1 MAKRQLLNVLAN
13 FAGVGAGLVFPLLFN
28 IAYYRLLGT
37 EGYGLIGFFG
47 LLVMLASLLDLGLS
61 QTTSREIAREVIAHD
76 HPGDLHSLVLT
87 LAILSCGAGLLV
99 WLLTAA
105 SSRWLAI
112 SWLSSLQLSGD
123 EVATAI
129 AIMGAILAVSF
140 PANIFNAALRGLQ
153 RQALS
158 NAVTIVS
165 GAWRGAATIAA
176 LYLFG
181 PTTLSFFSAQLLL
194 SLLEVSV
201 LGSLVWALLPRSAVR
216 PRFDHRLLQSN
227 WRFASAV
234 WLSGLTGQLIMLSD
248 KLVMSKVLP
257 LDLFGL
263 YSLAFAVAST
273 VHRLSTPFSTAY
285 FPHFV
290 ELVEKRSHD
299 LLRNSY
305 YLSTRLA
312 SAMVLCAGLVM
323 LIYARPIMWL
333 LTGNTVDAEIIAPVF
348 AILLAANTIGSLTVL
363 PQMLQLACGAA
374 WIALRINFF
383 QTIPYVA
390 LLLLLAPRLGM
401 YAPAGLWL
409 AASFV
414 NFPIMIVMTHR
425 VALQGHAWVW
435 FKLAILLP
443 AISAAAVLVA
453 GAAIVPNPSPV
464 ALLPWLALN
473 YALALAAALVFAFAA
488 RFGFFDPANSKIMG
502 CSKR

>member
-13 FAGVGAGLVFPLLFN
+13 FAGVGAGLIFPLLFN

-61 QTTSREIAREVIAHD
+61 QTTSREIARDAIAHD
-76 HPGDLHSLVLT
+76 RSGDLQSLVLT
-87 LAILSCGAGLLV
+87 LAMLSCGAGLLV

-112 SWLSSLQLSGD
+112 SWLSRLQLSVD

-129 AIMGAILAVSF
+129 VIMGGILAVSF

-158 NAVTIVS
+158 NAVAFMS

-181 PTTLSFFSAQLLL
+181 PTTLTFFSAQLLL
-194 SLLEVSV
+194 SLLEVFV
-201 LGSLVWALLPRSAVR
+201 LGSVVWALLPRSAAR
-216 PRFDHRLLQSN
+216 PHFDHRLLQA
-227 WRFASAV
+227 WPFALTL
-234 WLSGLTGQLIMLSD
+234 WLSGLFAQLIMLSD

-263 YSLAFAVAST
+263 YSLAFAVAAT

-290 ELVEKRSHD
+290 ELVEKRRHD
-299 LLRNSY
+299 LLRQSY
-305 YLSTRLA
+305 YLSTRLT
-312 SAMVLCAGLVM
+312 SAVVLCAGLVM
-323 LIYARPIMWL
+323 LIYARPIMQL
-333 LTGNTVDAEIIAPVF
+333 LTGNPADAEIIAPVF
-348 AILLAANTIGSLTVL
+348 AILLAATTMGSLTVL

-390 LLLLLAPRLGM
+390 LLLLLAPRFGM
-401 YAPAGLWL
+401 YAAAGLWL
-409 AASFV
+409 ATSLV
-414 NFPIMIVMTHR
+414 NFPIIIVMTHR

-435 FKLAILLP
+435 FKLAIVLP
-443 AISAAAVLVA
+443 AISTAAVLLA

-464 ALLPWLALN
+464 ALLPWLVVN
-473 YALALAAALVFAFAA
+473 YALALTVALVFAFGG
-488 RFGFFDPANSKIMG
+488 RFGFFDPAN
-502 CSKR
+502 